1 MRITVNGKH
10 SEVPVGR
17 ECEPSVWN
25 RHVGR
30 EIGTKSDVRA
40 LNGYLD
46 TLQTKI
52 MNAHQLLI
60 GAGECITS
68 DRLRDQFIGRTE
80 KSYCVIELFSEHN
93 VFTSVLKFSLIL
105 FLSAISLK
113 ASVASFNAV
122 TKSPGRK

>member
-68 DRLRDQFIGRTE
+68 ERLREWIFIKRQKTDTN
-80 KSYCVIELFSEHN
+80 SRIPLLPVA
-93 VFTSVLKFSLIL
+93 
-105 FLSAISLK
+105 SAIVETYADHQQCVNKMNKLQG
-113 ASVASFNAV
+113 
-122 TKSPGRK
+122 T